1 MPKMNHHSPAGAK
14 AKGFPIL
21 MPEDPQSGT
30 EPEHNGTP
38 ADLRHHLLR
47 HLDRNLLTRF
57 EEVTGHRLHLRWHE
71 PREFHDPAK
80 PPLLCPKARA
90 RLASG
95 LPLRSEC
102 AVCQRD
108 HWRPLAPATGLGRR
122 VRGACGDHGFWAMV
136 RAGPERPLTL
146 ALHAVT
152 LSPHFME
159 AVQLLLLVLRKVETG
174 LAAAQAARALEQA
187 LSLPSPPA
195 ADPGPAISHPAHAH
209 AHGPRAAAI
218 VHAMLG
224 QVRDHYQRPLDLSH
238 LAEALGRNPSYLST
252 VFAAHMGVPF
262 HRYLCEFRLI
272 KAMELL
278 RDPLRLISDISA
290 ATGHASPNPSG
301 SEDPK
306 NREVF
311 WEICN
316 CGDPRFWTR
325 LR

>member
-1 MPKMNHHSPAGAK
+1 
-14 AKGFPIL
+14 
-21 MPEDPQSGT
+21 
-30 EPEHNGTP
+30 
-38 ADLRHHLLR
+38 
-47 HLDRNLLTRF
+47 
-57 EEVTGHRLHLRWHE
+57 
-71 PREFHDPAK
+71 
-80 PPLLCPKARA
+80 
-90 RLASG
+90 
-95 LPLRSEC
+95 
-102 AVCQRD
+102 
-108 HWRPLAPATGLGRR
+108 
-122 VRGACGDHGFWAMV
+122 MV

-290 ATGHASPNPSG
+290 ATGHASPNHFNNLFKSLTGLSPSAWRAANTTSG
-301 SEDPK
+301 APVPPK
-306 NREVF
+306 SPLRERRSK
-311 WEICN
+311 ES
-316 CGDPRFWTR
+316 
-325 LR
+325 